1 MAQTK
6 KVKSIVVDGYA
17 FPMHSSYIFDLKKVY
32 TEEPARS
39 LNGSIPVFPSKI
51 FVPYFTI
58 KWAILK
64 LDKYY
69 EIMKRI
75 AVDENVVEYYDSFAG
90 EYKTARFYVQQP
102 TISDFIAI
110 DGDYEYVKDL
120 QLVFAGTLNDSASD
134 SSTEENLNVE
144 LTEQDIEI
152 ENLSKAID
160 VLISQS

>member
-6 KVKSIVVDGYA
+6 KVKSIVVDGYT

-32 TEEPARS
+32 TTEVART
-39 LNGSIPVFPSKI
+39 LDGSIPVFPTKI

-75 AVDENVVEYYDSFAG
+75 AVDENTVEYYDSFAG
-90 EYKTARFYVQQP
+90 EYKTAKFYAQQP
-102 TISDFIAI
+102 TISDFIAV
-110 DGDYEYVKDL
+110 DGDYQYVKDL
-120 QLVFAGTLNDSASD
+120 QLVFAGTLNDKVD
-134 SSTEENLNVE
+134 EDTGEENLNTE

-160 VLISQS
+160 VLIAQS